1 MYVSVKPVE
10 FTDLELER
18 IFLAVSSLHDDLSE
32 SSNPID
38 DDYDFFVDFKKE
50 ELDLLKGICSK
61 IENNGIFS
69 GVPLSYD
76 RVYSDDQSGE
86 GSEG

>member
-18 IFLAVSSLHDDLSE
+18 IWLAVSALHDDVSE
-32 SSNPID
+32 SSNPVD
-38 DDYDFFVDFKKE
+38 DEYDYFVDFKKE

-61 IENNGIFS
+61 IEKS
-69 GVPLSYD
+69 GSFIGSVPKG
-76 RVYSDDQSGE
+76 GE
-86 GSEG
+86 G